1 MNISCTYLY
10 HKTFGPYQ
18 CLLVLKYILLL
29 LSPGRMLHSTGKE
42 TKGRG
47 GRGDL
52 RRTIVL
58 SFLAGCKE
66 EELSILLDLVIDPF
80 TLLLKP
86 GKLFKIVTFEMSW
99 HFIAFPDTC
108 N

>member
-1 MNISCTYLY
+1 
-10 HKTFGPYQ
+10 
-18 CLLVLKYILLL
+18 
-29 LSPGRMLHSTGKE
+29 MLHSTGKE

-66 EELSILLDLVIDPF
+66 EELGMLLDLIVIPF
-80 TLLLKP
+80 HPILHE
-86 GKLFKIVTFEMSW
+86 GKSRSCVACMRRCIGCVCGMNIFK
-99 HFIAFPDTC
+99 
-108 N
+108 